1 MTAKDACRAK
11 SLAPSI
17 TRRDPDA
24 SLLLCALAT
33 KLTADGLPTTA
44 GAGVWTAATVA
55 QVKARLAAGAA

>member
-1 MTAKDACRAK
+1 MTAKAACRAK

-44 GAGVWTAATVA
+44 GAVETFAM
-55 QVKARLAAGAA
+55 K